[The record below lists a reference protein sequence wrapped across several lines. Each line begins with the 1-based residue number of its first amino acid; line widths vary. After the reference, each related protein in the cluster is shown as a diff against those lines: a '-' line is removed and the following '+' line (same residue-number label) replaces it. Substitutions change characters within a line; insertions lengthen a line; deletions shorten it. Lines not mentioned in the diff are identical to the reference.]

1 MNNNKKIKKTKKGKK
16 LLIIGVVLVVLAII
30 GSIGSSDSDDI
41 GDTNPTTT
49 EFFEPLSESTTFD
62 AADVELEDAEND
74 IPTKNDVE
82 VVSEVET
89 TSKNQGEYNN
99 VDSLSYSGNAY
110 CVINGN
116 VPSLVDESVP
126 EKGYETYGALDNL
139 GRCTVAYARVGVDTI
154 PKTERGTIGAVKPSG
169 WHTVKYDIVDGKY
182 LYNRCHLIGY
192 QLTAENAN
200 TRNLITGTR
209 YLNVVGMLPFENM
222 VADYIK
228 ETGNTVLYRVTP
240 NFKGD
245 ELLARGVQIEAY
257 SVEDKGDGIC
267 FNVYCFNV
275 QPGIEIDYATGE
287 SKLSA
292 SPTTTQENTTAY
304 IPPVAV
310 ETVSEKSDVVYE
322 TKAPDNIVDTE
333 VYTTKEETQGDSN
346 NQVSYGSYIG
356 NANTGKFHRA
366 SCSSVDSMNESNK
379 VYGDTRAYFTDNGYV
394 PCKRCN
400 P

>member
-1 MNNNKKIKKTKKGKK
+1 MAKKM
-16 LLIIGVVLVVLAII
+16 LIIAAAFWLFGMIVVIAN
-30 GSIGSSDSDDI
+30 SDSDTDFDI
-41 GDTNPTTT
+41 ENSTNYSEYTETTSETTT
-49 EFFEPLSESTTFD
+49 LDETDT
-62 AADVELEDAEND
+62 ELESAEND
-74 IPTKNDVE
+74 ITSQSVE
-82 VVSEVET
+82 NVLVDIET
-89 TSKNQGEYNN
+89 TANHQNKDEEKGSYKVYNGKA
-99 VDSLSYSGNAY
+99 YSI
-110 CVINGN
+110 VNGN
-116 VPSLVDESVP
+116 IPDLIYEKVP
-126 EKGYETYGALDNL
+126 ESGYEYYGALDNL
-139 GRCTVAYARVGVDTI
+139 GRCTVAYARVGIDTI

-228 ETGNTVLYRVTP
+228 ETRNTVLYRVTP
-240 NFKGD
+240 DFEGD

-310 ETVSEKSDVVYE
+310 ETVSEKSDVVSE